1 MVFVDWVVSAVPCD
15 FTATVGINVASV
27 VIVRASEPNLNHSLL
42 RVDITPT
49 SSDID

>member
-1 MVFVDWVVSAVPCD
+1 MVFADWVVSAVPCD
-15 FTATVGINVASV
+15 FTATVGIDVVQV
-27 VIVRASEPNLNHSLL
+27 VIVRASEPNWNHSQL